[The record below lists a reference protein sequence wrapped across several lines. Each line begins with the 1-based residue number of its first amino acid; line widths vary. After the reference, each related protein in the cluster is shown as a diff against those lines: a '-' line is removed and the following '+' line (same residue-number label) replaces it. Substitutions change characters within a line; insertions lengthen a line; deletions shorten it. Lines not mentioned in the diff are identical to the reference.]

1 MALAQSHN
9 LGSLC
14 DGKLVFQNA
23 VEHLDPG
30 LFLLIQCQIPHG
42 VTFFADQLVG
52 DIIVEQQQVAG
63 AFFGPVALLAIGF
76 MPRMSE
82 EYAERRFRDQNER
95 DRQEIDKIAERR
107 TTGVKVEERKEPSP
121 WVWVSVALLAVLVF
135 VALVGQCWRNP
146 TIGT

>member
-1 MALAQSHN
+1 
-9 LGSLC
+9 
-14 DGKLVFQNA
+14 
-23 VEHLDPG
+23 
-30 LFLLIQCQIPHG
+30 
-42 VTFFADQLVG
+42 
-52 DIIVEQQQVAG
+52 
-63 AFFGPVALLAIGF
+63 
-76 MPRMSE
+76 MSE

-121 WVWVSVALLAVLVF
+121 WVWVAVALLAVLVF